1 MALETLAGIEK
12 IDGFKIV
19 RKKPDDMTWD
29 EFDKIRDEYPINI
42 TERMNTISFKIQN
55 GPIKEVGI
63 NGCQVD
69 TMIEAAKIIIDKLN
83 EKYPCEQNYQAI
95 GCLNSAIGWLK
106 HRRAD
111 RETRAVEGTNNP

>member
-1 MALETLAGIEK
+1 MALETLEGIEK

-19 RKKPDDMTWD
+19 RKKPDEMSWD
-29 EFDKIRDEYPINI
+29 EFDKIRDEFPINI

-69 TMIEAAKIIIDKLN
+69 TMIETAKIIIEKLN

-95 GCLNSAIGWLK
+95 GCLNSAVGWLRL
-106 HRRAD
+106 RRLD
-111 RETRAVEGTNNP
+111 RMEREVEGTSNP

>member
-1 MALETLAGIEK
+1 MALETLEGIEK

-19 RKKPDDMTWD
+19 RKKPDEMSWD
-29 EFDKIRDEYPINI
+29 EFDKIRDEFPINI

-69 TMIEAAKIIIDKLN
+69 TMIETAKIIIEKFN

-95 GCLNSAIGWLK
+95 GCLNSAVGWLRL
-106 HRRAD
+106 RRLD
-111 RETRAVEGTNNP
+111 RMEREVEGTSNP

>member
-1 MALETLAGIEK
+1 MALETLEGIEK

-29 EFDKIRDEYPINI
+29 DFDKIRDYYPINI
-42 TERMNTISFKIQN
+42 TEKMNTISFKIQK

-69 TMIEAAKIIIDKLN
+69 TMIETAKIIIEKFN

-95 GCLNSAIGWLK
+95 GLLNSVVSLLRL
-106 HRRAD
+106 RRLD
-111 RETRAVEGTNNP
+111 RMAREVEGTSNP